1 MRNLFDVLV
10 FASMQELYEAIINGF
25 TRQQPVLQDS
35 S

>member
-1 MRNLFDVLV
+1 MFHAFV
-10 FASMQELYEAIINGF
+10 FASMQELYEAIVSGI